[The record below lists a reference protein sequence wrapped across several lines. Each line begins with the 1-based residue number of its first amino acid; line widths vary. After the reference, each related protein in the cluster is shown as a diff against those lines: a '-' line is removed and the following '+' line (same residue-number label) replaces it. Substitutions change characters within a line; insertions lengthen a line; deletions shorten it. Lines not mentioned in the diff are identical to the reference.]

1 MHYFF
6 HFAIYNEGL
15 KSVLLYIRYLLLTAL
30 SKAERVFEAT
40 ERLRGVQ
47 IECSP
52 AVELISKYNYK
63 NVLIYCDP
71 PYMAE
76 TRSGGTQYK
85 KEMSDE
91 DHEILLNQL
100 LKHPGPVLLSGY
112 HSDLYDSM
120 LCDWDYIELKAYA
133 QSLEKK
139 TKVIWANYSLKDKID
154 ENKYSQMSFV

>member
-1 MHYFF
+1 M
-6 HFAIYNEGL
+6 
-15 KSVLLYIRYLLLTAL
+15 LLYIRYLLLTVL
-30 SKAERVFEAT
+30 SKAERVFEAA

-52 AVELISKYNYK
+52 ATELISKYNYK

-112 HSDLYDSM
+112 HL
-120 LCDWDYIELKAYA
+120 
-133 QSLEKK
+133 SL
-139 TKVIWANYSLKDKID
+139 IHI
-154 ENKYSQMSFV
+154 

>member
-30 SKAERVFEAT
+30 SKAERVFEAA

-52 AVELISKYNYK
+52 ATELISKYNYK

-112 HSDLYDSM
+112 HSSIRFNVM
-120 LCDWDYIELKAYA
+120 
-133 QSLEKK
+133 
-139 TKVIWANYSLKDKID
+139 
-154 ENKYSQMSFV
+154 

>member
-30 SKAERVFEAT
+30 SKAERVFEAA

-52 AVELISKYNYK
+52 ATELISKYNYK

-76 TRSGGTQYK
+76 TQSGGTQYK
-85 KEMSDE
+85 KEMSDQ
-91 DHEILLNQL
+91 DHEALLKQLLN
-100 LKHPGPVLLSGY
+100 HSGPVLLSRY
-112 HSDLYDSM
+112 HSDLYDSI
-120 LCDWDYIELKAYA
+120 LADWDYIEITAYA

-139 TKVIWANYSLKDKID
+139 TEVIWANYSLKAKID

>member
-15 KSVLLYIRYLLLTAL
+15 KSVSLYIRYLLLTVL
-30 SKAERVFEAT
+30 SKAERVFEAA

-112 HSDLYDSM
+112 HLDLYDSM